1 MTFHLM
7 RCGALALG
15 LAISGSAA
23 SAQQGAPV
31 ATAPA
36 AAQTRLAPEGIQPDK
51 INGVIL
57 HVADLAKQKDFYV
70 NVLGMTVVSNVGQGE
85 TILTTA
91 ATPAEAVT
99 VLILHKQ
106 DREAGATGFGR
117 IILGSRDVPALLAH
131 LTALGYPSQRVGL
144 GQVFKDPEGN
154 EIEMFVG
161 R

>member
-15 LAISGSAA
+15 LAISGGAA

-70 NVLGMTVVSNVGQGE
+70 NVLGMTVR
-85 TILTTA
+85 A
-91 ATPAEAVT
+91 W
-99 VLILHKQ
+99 
-106 DREAGATGFGR
+106 
-117 IILGSRDVPALLAH
+117 
-131 LTALGYPSQRVGL
+131 
-144 GQVFKDPEGN
+144 
-154 EIEMFVG
+154 
-161 R
+161 